1 MSTLRSRTDL
11 GIGHGSKLRLRS
23 KESCGPHGVSSIAP
37 NNPTEGMLMPI
48 LNQYKTLH
56 NLPKEQMKSPQIRKI
71 LRKYQDNH
79 LQTNQNSI
87 LESGFL

>member
-1 MSTLRSRTDL
+1 
-11 GIGHGSKLRLRS
+11 
-23 KESCGPHGVSSIAP
+23 
-37 NNPTEGMLMPI
+37 MLMPI